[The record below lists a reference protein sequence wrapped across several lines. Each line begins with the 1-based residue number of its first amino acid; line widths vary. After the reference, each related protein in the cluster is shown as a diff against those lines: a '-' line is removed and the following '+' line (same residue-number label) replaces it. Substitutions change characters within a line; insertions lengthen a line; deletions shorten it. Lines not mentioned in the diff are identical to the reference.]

1 MRKVL
6 LLLVSAVF
14 ISLSAFGQAPYIL
27 YEDFEDGGI
36 QAAWNA
42 VNGATFAI
50 VDNPDR
56 NGNVTSKV
64 ASVTNSASDFNFM
77 LVNTGS
83 RINLT
88 EYNQMRIKVW
98 SPVAGVQFLFKIEGP
113 GPDIERFVPIT
124 TANQWVEYTID
135 FSNGAGITDLNT
147 FLISFNPFNGPG
159 DGNTYYFDFIAAS
172 KPNSRTWET
181 FESGTA
187 ALPWAG
193 INGSYNGVVDNPDV
207 SAGNMSAKVAS
218 YTNIAPSDFCFALAN
233 TGAAFS
239 LAEYNQFKFKA
250 WSPIAPTRVL
260 FKIEGGGQAVEKFID
275 ITVANQWVEYTAD
288 LSGGAAY
295 TGLTTFLISFNPFVA
310 GGDNNTYYF
319 DDIVAVRA
327 ERTYEN
333 FESPSGIIWNA
344 GNGAYNGPVANPD
357 PASEYYNATATVGS
371 YTNNPGSDFNFV
383 IGELSAPIDLST
395 HNQFRVSIWSP
406 TASKVLFKL
415 EGNGQAV
422 EATKNIVFDSIW
434 VEYIFDFSSAVGLTN
449 MNKILI
455 AVTPFEPGNGDTW
468 YFDNVYAVPKANCSN
483 ASPDPKII
491 DDFDCNRN
499 AAYGVG
505 LATLALVNN
514 PNPTP
519 VNSSPKVGRFTDRPG
534 AFNPLLIAYDDVLDL
549 STNNYISIKLWA
561 PRPGDILFK
570 LEGGASPA
578 AEVRVPVTA
587 LNTWVEYGVDF
598 SAQAG
603 TSHKAIVLF
612 FNAFDNTDQGG
623 VYFIDDIKRTP
634 LPIPPP
640 LEQFENGSFNGAN
653 LDWQPFNGDQ
663 AIHGTFARIANP
675 DATGVN
681 TTANVGRYQKGASPF
696 STLTAFLPNG
706 LDLSSAP
713 QLDLDVWAPAGAAN
727 VTMQLVSASQGN
739 KERTVAIPNT
749 GQWVKL
755 SFEYSDFADIND
767 YEEVRLLFDNGVAS
781 SAIYYFDN
789 LAQNVSTVDPCAG
802 TVPDLTILDDYECQR
817 NIAYGGGA
825 NRLEVVIN
833 PALQVANA
841 SLKVG
846 KYTDPA
852 NEPWAALVFDNQG
865 PIDLSTFNQFNIQ
878 VYAAQAGPL
887 MVKLEGGTSPA
898 REVWTNTTVLNAWT
912 NYVVDFSP
920 FAGENHQ
927 KVAVFFNAG
936 VGQPTEDIWYI
947 DNVKWNRAPF
957 RGCVAT
963 FDQPEYIVNNWRYFA
978 NGSLE
983 NTVFE
988 AVANPNPSGIN
999 TSQNVGVFVEA
1010 TDGEIFAGMY
1020 ADLPAPV
1027 ALPVNNKK
1035 IRVKVLMDQA
1045 ALVVFKLERGRDGAP
1060 GTGDV
1065 PMNPTTADNNYT
1077 TPGQWQE
1084 LTFDY
1089 SFLPDN
1095 TLHDRMTIIMNF
1107 RDVPTTVKTY
1117 YFDDIT
1123 IGDNNCPGANFI
1135 FEPVVEQLRIMPNP
1149 ANDRLTVQNAEG
1161 MEHFVIH
1168 NAYGQVVKRVPN
1180 NGQYNFNIDLAGL
1193 TNGMY
1198 VLTGYNAQGQLI
1210 ANAKFI
1216 KQ

>member
-14 ISLSAFGQAPYIL
+14 MSITGYGQSPYVL
-27 YEDFEDGGI
+27 YEDFEFGGV
-36 QAAWNA
+36 QAAWNPI
-42 VNGATFAI
+42 NGATFAV
-50 VDNPDR
+50 VDNPDT
-56 NGNVTSKV
+56 NGNSSAKV
-64 ASVTNSASDFNFM
+64 GAVTNSVSDFNFM

-113 GPDIERFVPIT
+113 GPDVERFVPIT
-124 TANQWVEYTID
+124 AANQWVEYTID
-135 FSNGAGITDLNT
+135 FSNGAGISDLNT

-159 DGNTYYFDFIAAS
+159 DGNTYYFDFVAAS

-207 SAGNMSAKVAS
+207 SAGNMSTKVAS

-260 FKIEGGGQAVEKFID
+260 FKIEGGGQGVEQFID

-288 LSGGAAY
+288 LSGGAAF

-327 ERTYEN
+327 EKTYEN
-333 FESPSGIIWNA
+333 FESPSGITWNA

-357 PASEYYNATATVGS
+357 MRSEFSNTSATVGS
-371 YTNNPGSDFNFV
+371 YTNNPASDFNFV
-383 IGELSAPIDLST
+383 IGDVGALLDLSKN
-395 HNQFRVSIWSP
+395 NQFRVSLWSP

-415 EGNGQAV
+415 EGNGEAI
-422 EATKNIVFDSIW
+422 EATKNIVFAGGW
-434 VEYIFDFSSAVGLTN
+434 YEYTFDFSSASGLAN

-455 AVTPFEPGNGDTW
+455 AVTPFETGNSDTW
-468 YFDNVYAVPKANCSN
+468 YFDNIYAVQKANCSN
-483 ASPDPKII
+483 PSPDPKII

-499 AAYGVG
+499 ADYRNGFSD
-505 LATLALVNN
+505 LAVVNN

-534 AFNPLLIAYDDVLDL
+534 AFNPLLIEYENVIDL
-549 STNNYISIKLWA
+549 STNNYVSLKLWA

-570 LEGGASPA
+570 LEGGTSPQ
-578 AEVRVPVTA
+578 AEVRIPVTA
-587 LNTWVEYGVDF
+587 LNTWVEYGADF

-603 TSHKAIVLF
+603 TSHKAIVFF
-612 FNAFDNTDQGG
+612 FNAFDDTDQGG
-623 VYFIDDIKRTP
+623 VYFVDDIKRTP

-640 LEQFENGSFNGAN
+640 LEQFENGPFGGAN

-663 AIHGTFARIANP
+663 AIHGTFARIPNP

-696 STLTAFLPNG
+696 STLTAFLPSG
-706 LDLSSAP
+706 LDLTTAP

-739 KERTVAIPNT
+739 KERTVAIPAT
-749 GQWVKL
+749 EEWVKL

-767 YEEVRLLFDNGVAS
+767 YEEIRLLFDNGVAS
-781 SAIYYFDN
+781 SATYYFDN
-789 LAQNVSTVDPCAG
+789 LAQNVSTVDPCEG
-802 TVPDLTILDDYECQR
+802 TVADLNILDDYECQR
-817 NIAYGGGA
+817 NVTYTAGA
-825 NRLEVVIN
+825 DRLEVVTN

-852 NEPWAALVFDNQG
+852 NEPWVALVLDPG
-865 PIDLSTFNQFNIQ
+865 APLDLSIYNQLNVQ
-878 VYAAQAGPL
+878 VYAAQTGPML
-887 MVKLEGGTSPA
+887 LKLEGGSSPA
-898 REVWTNTTVLNAWT
+898 REVFVDVNVTNAWT
-912 NYVVDFSP
+912 NYVADFSQY
-920 FAGENHQ
+920 AGENHAR
-927 KVAVFFNAG
+927 VAIFFNAG
-936 VGQPTEDIWYI
+936 IGQPTEDVWYL
-947 DNVKWNRAPF
+947 DNVKWGRAPY

-963 FDQPEYIVNNWRYFA
+963 YDQPELSPTNWFYFA
-978 NGSLE
+978 SSQDGSPFQ
-983 NTVFE
+983 T
-988 AVANPNPSGIN
+988 AANPNPTGIN
-999 TSQNVGVFVEA
+999 TSATVGVFSEPA
-1010 TDGEIFAGMY
+1010 DGEIFAGM
-1020 ADLPAPV
+1020 AVNLQAPV
-1027 ALPVNNKK
+1027 ALPNNNKTM
-1035 IRVKVLMDQA
+1035 RLKVLMDQA
-1045 ALVVFKLERGRDGAP
+1045 ALVVFKLEGGRDGAP
-1060 GTGDV
+1060 GSGDV
-1065 PMNPTTADNNYT
+1065 PNPATADNNYT

-1089 SFLPDN
+1089 SALPDN
-1095 TLHDRMTIIMNF
+1095 ALYDRIALIMNF
-1107 RDVPTTVKTY
+1107 RDVPVVAKTY

-1123 IGDNNCPGANFI
+1123 IGDANCPGANFI
-1135 FEPVVEQLRIMPNP
+1135 FEPVVVEKLSIMPNP

-1161 MEHFVIH
+1161 MEYFVIH

-1198 VLTGYNAQGQLI
+1198 VLTGYNAQGQLM

>member
-27 YEDFEDGGI
+27 YEDYENGGI
-36 QAAWNA
+36 QANWNP
-42 VNGATFAI
+42 VNGATYAV
-50 VDNPDR
+50 VDNPDMT
-56 NGNVTSKV
+56 GNSSAKV
-64 ASVTNSASDFNFM
+64 ASVTNSPASDFNFM

-83 RINLT
+83 RVNLT
-88 EYNQMRIKVW
+88 EYNQFKISVW
-98 SPVAGVQFLFKIEGP
+98 SPQAGVSFLFKIEG
-113 GPDIERFVPIT
+113 GGAIERFVPIT
-124 TANQWVEYTID
+124 VANQWVEYTID
-135 FSNGAGITDLNT
+135 LSGGAGLTGLNT
-147 FLISFNPFNGPG
+147 FLISFNPFTGPG
-159 DGNTYYFDFIAAS
+159 DNNTYYFDNIYAE
-172 KPNSRTWET
+172 KPSQRTFEN

-193 INGSYNGVVDNPDV
+193 INGSYNGVIDNPDV

-233 TGAAFS
+233 TGAAIS

-288 LSGGAAY
+288 LSAGAAF

-319 DDIVAVRA
+319 DDIRAVRQA
-327 ERTYEN
+327 VVYEN
-333 FESPSGIIWNA
+333 FDDASTVDWIGI
-344 GNGAYNGPVANPD
+344 NGTYNGEVANPAPG
-357 PASEYYNATATVGS
+357 PANRSATVGS
-371 YTNNPGSDFNFV
+371 NSNNEASDFNFV
-383 IGELSAPIDLST
+383 LGTLPDNFDLSVN
-395 HNQFRVSIWSP
+395 NQFRVSIWSP
-406 TASKVLFKL
+406 TASRVLFKL
-415 EGNGQAV
+415 EGPGQAV
-422 EATKNIVFDSIW
+422 EAFKKITQANQW
-434 VEYIFDFSSAVGLTN
+434 VEYEFDFSSAAGLTN
-449 MNKILI
+449 MNKIL
-455 AVTPFEPGNGDTW
+455 VSVSPFMPGNSDTW
-468 YFDNVYAVPKANCSN
+468 YFDNIYAVSGGACAN
-483 ASPDPKII
+483 ATRDPKIV
-491 DDFDCNRN
+491 DDFECNRN

-505 LATLALVNN
+505 YKNLTIVNN

-519 VNSSPKVGRFTDRPG
+519 INSSAKVGRFVDPPG
-534 AFNPLLIAYDDVLDL
+534 AWYPLVIDYTDVLDL
-549 STNNYISIKLWA
+549 STNNYVSLKLWA

-578 AEVRVPVTA
+578 VETRVPVTA

-603 TSHKAIVLF
+603 TSHKRIVFF
-612 FNAFDNTDQGG
+612 FNAGDDSDQGG

-634 LPIPPP
+634 LPVPPP
-640 LEQFENGSFNGAN
+640 LEQFENGPFNGAN